1 MLFMKGDPETPRCGF
16 SKQTI
21 GILSEIGYDNR
32 KDQKNNLM
40 ILLWFSFY
48 KTVSIWMPTGIN
60 WSWSLIN
67 TACILSKQ

>member
-40 ILLWFSFY
+40 ILL
-48 KTVSIWMPTGIN
+48 
-60 WSWSLIN
+60 
-67 TACILSKQ
+67 